1 MIQSGFM
8 DAANEHNDQQLLAG
22 LEENVARL
30 VEQLSECRKENELLK
45 SEVSSLQNILRSFK
59 LPGTEGPEVQV
70 AVTSGDGF
78 SYAEKLQIKQK
89 LVMVLQKIER
99 ELRGE
104 KAGF

>member
-1 MIQSGFM
+1 M
-8 DAANEHNDQQLLAG
+8 DTADGHNDLQLFAG
-22 LEENVARL
+22 LEQNIARL

-59 LPGTEGPEVQV
+59 LPGTEGPEVQT
-70 AVTSGDGF
+70 AVTSGEGF
-78 SYAEKLQIKQK
+78 SYAEKLQIRQK
-89 LVMVLQKIER
+89 LAMILQKIER

>member
-1 MIQSGFM
+1 M

-59 LPGTEGPEVQV
+59 LPGTEGPG
-70 AVTSGDGF
+70 VTVPGTSSDGF
-78 SYAEKLQIKQK
+78 PYADKLQIKQK
-89 LVMVLQKIER
+89 LVMILQKIER

>member
-1 MIQSGFM
+1 M
-8 DAANEHNDQQLLAG
+8 DAKDEHSGHDLFTG

-59 LPGTEGPEVQV
+59 LPGTEGSDGTAPG
-70 AVTSGDGF
+70 TSGDGF
-78 SYAEKLQIKQK
+78 SYADKLRIRQK
-89 LVMVLQKIER
+89 LAMVLQKIER

>member
-1 MIQSGFM
+1 MDTADGHSGYELF
-8 DAANEHNDQQLLAG
+8 AS
-22 LEENVARL
+22 LEQNVARL

-59 LPGTEGPEVQV
+59 LPGTEGPESTVP
-70 AVTSGDGF
+70 VTSGEGF
-78 SYAEKLQIKQK
+78 SYAGKLQIRQK
-89 LVMVLQKIER
+89 LVMILQKIER

>member
-1 MIQSGFM
+1 M
-8 DAANEHNDQQLLAG
+8 DTADGHNGLQLFTG
-22 LEENVARL
+22 LEQNVTRL

-59 LPGTEGPEVQV
+59 LPGTEGPDATVP
-70 AVTSGDGF
+70 VTSGEGF
-78 SYAEKLQIKQK
+78 DYAEKMQIRQK
-89 LVMVLQKIER
+89 LAMILQKIER

>member
-1 MIQSGFM
+1 M

-22 LEENVARL
+22 LEGNVARL

-59 LPGTEGPEVQV
+59 LPGTEGAEVQV
-70 AVTSGDGF
+70 AVTSGEGF
-78 SYAEKLQIKQK
+78 SYAEKRQIKQK
-89 LVMVLQKIER
+89 LVMILQKIER

>member
-1 MIQSGFM
+1 M
-8 DAANEHNDQQLLAG
+8 DATDEHGGHDLFAG

-59 LPGTEGPEVQV
+59 LPGTEGSDGTAPG
-70 AVTSGDGF
+70 TSGDGF
-78 SYAEKLQIKQK
+78 SYADKLRIRQK

>member
-1 MIQSGFM
+1 M
-8 DAANEHNDQQLLAG
+8 DTADGHNGLQLFAG
-22 LEENVARL
+22 LEQNVARL

-59 LPGTEGPEVQV
+59 LPGTEGQEVQTAV
-70 AVTSGDGF
+70 ASGDGF
-78 SYAEKLQIKQK
+78 SYAEKLQIRQK
-89 LVMVLQKIER
+89 LAMILQKIER